1 MIIKIKSDN
10 PELASLL
17 RKNPESFDGFQ
28 LREVKNG
35 VGIGRVVS
43 PTEYHLVFQD
53 TKYSFSGKDRS
64 NQIDFQSY
72 CNPRVFLTLAS
83 IFLRHLMYER
93 EAYESDEIPWLGATN
108 AEVESRG
115 SKYVLEI
122 ENVYADGFSFN
133 RGFVLNKYFEEINL
147 ERKRGCIFKLTVT
160 ADSLFRAVNLTAL
173 ACVYLTTTNQQ
184 PFFVNKDIARKY
196 IRVIK
201 NLSPVPYFV
210 LYLFARTCLPSK
222 EIFEALRPELED
234 AFEGE
239 VSLTWG
245 NTQRMRINAISDTIL
260 DEYGAI
266 PEDVVIEVGCGEMDY
281 PRSLL
286 GKLTEGA
293 RWVSVDKED
302 FSHLVPAINR
312 RHKTDQLA
320 FLTSEFAEGLLETRS
335 RLGDVIKERLGDT
348 EKEHLIL
355 MIEMIEH
362 MPYPDAVQ
370 LVSKYVSTFNPK
382 RVVITTPNFD
392 FNKYFAI
399 DGFRHDDH
407 HFELNPDGF
416 EKFIEEVTSA
426 CGEYDYDAN
435 FFGIGDRVKED
446 YLSLGCLLT
455 RI

>member
-147 ERKRGCIFKLTVT
+147 ERKRGCLFKLTVT

-260 DEYGAI
+260 DESGTI
-266 PEDVVIEVGCGEMDY
+266 PEDVVLEVGCGEMDY
-281 PRSLL
+281 PRALL
-286 GKLTEGA
+286 GKLHENA
-293 RWVSVDKED
+293 RWVSTDKVD

-312 RHKTDQLA
+312 RHNTDKLSFQT
-320 FLTSEFAEGLLETRS
+320 FIENTSESF
-335 RLGDVIKERLGDT
+335 
-348 EKEHLIL
+348 LIL

-362 MPYPDAVQ
+362 MPYDEAVT
-370 LVSKYVSTFNPK
+370 LVYQYINTFKPM

-399 DGFRHDDH
+399 EGFRHDDH

-416 EKFIEEVTSA
+416 EKFIEEVASA
-426 CGEYDYDAN
+426 YEDCDYDAK